1 MILSVDERQRNSR
14 LVIPQMGTGAGT
26 ERDSV
31 SGITIDIVAECYK
44 VLHTEGIGQGELNG
58 STIQPNFAGTPAQG

>member
-1 MILSVDERQRNSR
+1 
-14 LVIPQMGTGAGT
+14 MGTGAGT